1 MKSDE
6 LRFQIHFEKFEEIK
20 SLKNNGDFLTKLLKC
35 YFLETF
41 KKMMIGIG
49 LFESQSWSKI

>member
-20 SLKNNGDFLTKLLKC
+20 SLKNHGDLVTKLFKC

-49 LFESQSWSKI
+49 LFEF